1 MNTFVQYIIDAITLG
16 GLYALAA
23 LGIGFIFGVMRL
35 INFAYGEYITYA
47 AYALVVPTSEQVAQ
61 KFIGNWPAPLLV
73 AAIIAITMALAIAT
87 ERGAFRPLRG
97 ADPAT
102 LLIASFAVS
111 YLLQNVILLV
121 HSGRPKSVNIGAGLT
136 ETIESLG
143 FRVSLNDLVTI
154 AVCLIMLGGLA
165 AFLKWT
171 SYGVQM
177 RAASENF
184 PMARFLGVRANSVI
198 TLAFAISGLLA
209 AVLALLVVV
218 KNGVLDYRMGV
229 PFVLV
234 AFVATVIGGMGS
246 LLGAA
251 TGGFL
256 IGFVTVILQ
265 AFLPE
270 QLRPARD
277 AFVFGLVV
285 LMLLVRPQGLLQP
298 RSARER
304 V

>member
-1 MNTFVQYIIDAITLG
+1 MTTFFQYVIDAISLG

-47 AYALVVPTSEQVAQ
+47 AYALVVPTSEQVAE

-73 AAIIAITMALAIAT
+73 AAIIAITMTLAVAT
-87 ERGAFRPLRG
+87 ERAAFRPLRG

-136 ETIESLG
+136 EPVGLFG
-143 FRVSLNDLVTI
+143 FRVPLNDLVTI
-154 AVCLIMLGGLA
+154 AVCLIMLAALA
-165 AFLKWT
+165 VFLKRT

-184 PMARFLGVRANSVI
+184 LMARFLGVRADSVI
-198 TLAFAISGLLA
+198 SLAFAISGLLA
-209 AVLALLVVV
+209 AVVSLLVVV

-256 IGFVTVILQ
+256 IGFVTVLLQ

-285 LMLLVRPQGLLQP
+285 FILLVRPQGLLQA

>member
-1 MNTFVQYIIDAITLG
+1 MATIVQYVIDAVSLG

-47 AYALVVPTSEQVAQ
+47 AYALVVPTSAQVAE
-61 KFIGNWPAPLLV
+61 KLIGNWPAPLMV
-73 AAIIAITMALAIAT
+73 AAIVAITMALAVAT
-87 ERGAFRPLRG
+87 ERAAFRPLRG

-102 LLIASFAVS
+102 LLISSFAVS

-136 ETIESLG
+136 EPVGLLG
-143 FRVSLNDLVTI
+143 FRVPLNDLVTI
-154 AVCLIMLGGLA
+154 VVCLLMLAALA
-165 AFLKWT
+165 AFLKRT

-184 PMARFLGVRANSVI
+184 LMARFLGIRGDTIIS
-198 TLAFAISGLLA
+198 LAFAISGLLA
-209 AVLALLVVV
+209 AVVSLLVVI
-218 KNGVLDYRMGV
+218 KNGVLDFRMGV

-256 IGFVTVILQ
+256 IGFITVLLQ
-265 AFLPE
+265 AFLPQ

-277 AFVFGLVV
+277 AFVFGLIV
-285 LMLLVRPQGLLQP
+285 LILLLRPQGLLQP
-298 RSARER
+298 RSAKER

>member
-1 MNTFVQYIIDAITLG
+1 MNTFLQYIIDAISLG

-23 LGIGFIFGVMRL
+23 LGIGFIFGIMRL
-35 INFAYGEYITYA
+35 INFAYGDYITYA
-47 AYALVVPTSEQVAQ
+47 AYALVVPTSAQVAQ

-73 AAIIAITMALAIAT
+73 AAIIAITMALAVAT

-136 ETIESLG
+136 ETIETFG

-154 AVCLIMLGGLA
+154 AVCLTMLGALA
-165 AFLKWT
+165 GFLKWT
-171 SYGVQM
+171 TYGIQM

-184 PMARFLGVRANSVI
+184 PMARFLGVKANSVI

-209 AVLALLVVV
+209 AVVALLVVV

-251 TGGFL
+251 TGGFV
-256 IGFVTVILQ
+256 IGFVTVVLQ

-270 QLRPARD
+270 ELRPARD

-298 RSARER
+298 PSTRER